1 MCWTLEMKISI
12 ISLFDCLTES
22 EPSIFQL
29 AGGPS
34 AKVEWVRCR
43 NFKRDILSLN
53 LKEWSVE
60 DAKRHPVL
68 HRTVDKATVEMVHLP
83 DIFIQ
88 VSVHCIN
95 CLIRLFLDIS
105 KKF

>member
-1 MCWTLEMKISI
+1 M
-12 ISLFDCLTES
+12 
-22 EPSIFQL
+22 
-29 AGGPS
+29 
-34 AKVEWVRCR
+34 RCR

-105 KKF
+105 KKFKVDPFKTQLFFKQKFKANLLQNS